1 VRIRAAI
8 ARLTLTLA
16 SLFSVSMPARA
27 DVAIGQPLPA
37 FTKTLLGG
45 GTVTPSQY
53 SGKVLVLAL
62 VGYG

>member
-1 VRIRAAI
+1 MRTRSVVALLMLSLAALSG
-8 ARLTLTLA
+8 AVPA
-16 SLFSVSMPARA
+16 ARA
-27 DVAIGQPLPA
+27 DVALGQPLPS